1 MARRTKVGS
10 QVKVVGSH
18 YPELLVDMGLLGPDK
33 QARNDVW
40 MHGTVISGSSHHWLV
55 KLPGAEAELQFPKE
69 KVQRIPIDHNC
80 PPCYVVMPDNTIKTV
95 HGVEFGTNFM
105 SEDYY
110 HTFEDALAAV
120 PESARTKNTPESTPA
135 PVDVSATTDAPTPAV
150 S

>member
-55 KLPGAEAELQFPKE
+55 KLPGAKAELQFPKE
-69 KVQRIPIDHNC
+69 KVLDKIVYALTEELRYISHNIFSLSN
-80 PPCYVVMPDNTIKTV
+80 VV
-95 HGVEFGTNFM
+95 H
-105 SEDYY
+105 
-110 HTFEDALAAV
+110 
-120 PESARTKNTPESTPA
+120 ARELRLPLWGF
-135 PVDVSATTDAPTPAV
+135 VLRH
-150 S
+150 